1 MTRGKARFIH
11 GPIEVAR
18 DRLRVMLN
26 SAPEIAYVSAS
37 VVYGF
42 NLPDLWSS
50 QKDCAR
56 SKKRFNVIRD
66 IA

>member
-1 MTRGKARFIH
+1 
-11 GPIEVAR
+11 
-18 DRLRVMLN
+18 MLN